1 VKSRVDRISEKKS
14 EVKLNGERFSRAV
27 NGLIILEISLEMEE
41 L

>member
-1 VKSRVDRISEKKS
+1 MKPRVDRISEKKK
-14 EVKLNGERFSRAV
+14 VKLNGERFSRAV